1 MPAPSVVASL
11 HGRPAADATSH
22 SIAFDA
28 GTLTNGAIAIGIDV
42 SYGGTPSNVQWG
54 GAAATLLLTQGNLWY
69 YGKGSATGGTQNLTF
84 GVSVASRPPYSI
96 VSVTDAGAFGTALGA
111 SGSAAT
117 NRSSPSITCPA
128 GGLVLGA
135 YREEF
140 TAANPSAA
148 AGTLAGTPGFAVDG
162 NGRAI
167 SAAYRADTGILSWAS
182 SNAALPWDAIGV
194 PINSA
199 TSLAQAAYRF
209 GNDDGNESGNT
220 WMTGQNTAATIPL
233 GGTARA
239 RFMLQA
245 TGDPAAA
252 TYQLEF
258 RKVGDA
264 TWKKVSH

>member
-11 HGRPAADATSH
+11 HGRPAASGTSH
-22 SIAFDA
+22 SISFAA
-28 GTLTNGAIAIGIDV
+28 GSLTNGLIAIAIDV

-69 YGKGSATGGTQNLTF
+69 YGKEGATGGTQNVTF
-84 GVSVASRPPYSI
+84 DISIDSRPPYSF
-96 VSVTDAGAFGTALGA
+96 VSVTDAGAFGTASGTSSTA
-111 SGSAAT
+111 SG
-117 NRSSPSITCPA
+117 NRSTPSITCPS
-128 GGLVLGA
+128 GGLVLGC

-140 TAANPSAA
+140 TSTNPSVV
-148 AGTLAGTPGFAVDG
+148 AGTIAGSPGFALDG
-162 NGRAI
+162 NGKAI
-167 SAAYRADTGILSWAS
+167 SAAYRTDTGVLTWAS
-182 SNAALPWDAIGV
+182 DNGAFAWDAIGV

-209 GNDDGNESGNT
+209 GNDDGSESGNT
-220 WMTGQNTAATIPL
+220 WMVGQNTAATIPL
-233 GGTARA
+233 GGAARV

-245 TGDPAAA
+245 TGDPAAT

-264 TWKKVSH
+264 TWKKVSP